1 MNAKTCVL
9 LQASREYA
17 FGRLVVLVVGCVD
30 SQLIKRFIV
39 LVGGVDTVDKKS
51 LRRSEGINDKRVRC
65 VPSWG
70 RRRDD

>member
-1 MNAKTCVL
+1 MNAKTCAL

-17 FGRLVVLVVGCVD
+17 FDRLVVLVVSCVD
-30 SQLIKRFIV
+30 SQLIRRFIV

-65 VPSWG
+65 APSWG